1 MDFFR
6 GGFCRI
12 LTAAVAFVG
21 LVSCAGQ
28 GGSDSGAMNA
38 AQSETVAQAAER
50 DAAQSEAVQ
59 ARGQARAEED
69 ARESGESSSSAL
81 SDKTSGGAEPSG
93 MAETSESGAAAQK
106 SGAKKDEENAMR
118 LYVVPTR
125 QNENLDFIQK
135 VPSEKIVFNAQKKA
149 YKGEFLTVVPFVL
162 NAADGG
168 GKYDVEYSFKMV
180 SPIGRESV
188 FAQNRRIAGGLKSGK
203 SVLWLPEK
211 VQIMFEKSD
220 DWGAYKL
227 VLDVKNNL
235 TGKVSRVENE
245 LFLIPWTW
253 QNTSPI
259 AGESDYW
266 NNIKLYNLSP
276 SPEALARIYFAP
288 YTRILSDSGALD
300 FTQYMFFREAFRSKP
315 FLLDVLLQKFD
326 TMGNGERLNTIML
339 FAALGELPRL
349 EKMSLT
355 DSEKSLLEN
364 AFSVVISIVSP
375 YEKVGGRKLE
385 SLLWGEFYARGNYA
399 PIERMFGYISD
410 YDSAKDFVEKLKSG
424 ADVSALGEAK
434 LRSDVLY
441 LQTALSMMQNL
452 ELKLAAGYMDYYL
465 ATHKG
470 SFSVDDLRKAFLLVK
485 DYLNFQSAKTKAAR
499 AAAAQKAEQEKQAK
513 QPQRSGQSSPLRQE
527 MRVGEK
533 AGGES
538 GSVEAG
544 AGSKSG
550 EAEKSPEAKTGGTKS
565 TEAKAK

>member
-1 MDFFR
+1 MDFFS

-50 DAAQSEAVQ
+50 DVAQSEAVQ
-59 ARGQARAEED
+59 AQGQARAEED

-81 SDKTSGGAEPSG
+81 SEKTAGGAEPSG
-93 MAETSESGAAAQK
+93 MAETSESGAVAQK
-106 SGAKKDEENAMR
+106 SGSKEDEENAMR

-135 VPSEKIVFNAQKKA
+135 VPSGKIVFNAQKKA

-364 AFSVVISIVSP
+364 AFAVVVSIVSP

-410 YDSAKDFVEKLKSG
+410 YDSARDFVEKLKNG

-434 LRSDVLY
+434 LRSDVLF

-470 SFSVDDLRKAFLLVK
+470 SYSVGDLRKAFLLVK
-485 DYLNFQSAKTKAAR
+485 DYISFQNAKAKADR
-499 AAAAQKAEQEKQAK
+499 EAAAQKAEQAKQAGLP
-513 QPQRSGQSSPLRQE
+513 QPREGQTPPPRQE
-527 MRVGEK
+527 KR
-533 AGGES
+533 GGES
-538 GSVEAG
+538 GSIEAG